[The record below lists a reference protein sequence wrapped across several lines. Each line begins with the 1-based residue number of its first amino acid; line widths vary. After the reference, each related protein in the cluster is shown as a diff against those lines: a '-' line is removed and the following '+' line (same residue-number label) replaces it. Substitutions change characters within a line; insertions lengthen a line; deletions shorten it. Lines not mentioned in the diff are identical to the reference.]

1 MVHTWVPRDTA
12 TKKTRV
18 LSALEL
24 QAIKLSSHW
33 DTLSHTHSHTY
44 HQLLHEWDSLENMK
58 LKSCLSLKV
67 TYL

>member
-33 DTLSHTHSHTY
+33 DTLSLTHTLTHIPSATA
-44 HQLLHEWDSLENMK
+44 
-58 LKSCLSLKV
+58 
-67 TYL
+67 